1 MRTLSIIALLS
12 LLSTVAGA
20 VQAATDTTKQTITLK
35 NVAEVEVAV
44 VMPDGKKAIKR
55 QPVSKATVGT
65 EIIYTTTFTN
75 TGEKPAGSIVITNP
89 VPENT
94 CYVRRSASGA
104 NTDISF
110 SVDGGKSFSAPD
122 KLKIMEG
129 HRQRPVRP
137 SDITHVRWTYRG
149 ELAAG
154 KSSDVSF
161 KVVIK

>member
-20 VQAATDTTKQTITLK
+20 VQAATETKQTITLK
-35 NVAEVEVAV
+35 NVAEVAVAV
-44 VMPDGKKAIKR
+44 VMPDGKKAIKHL
-55 QPVSKATVGT
+55 PVSKATVGT

-75 TGEKPAGSIVITNP
+75 TGEKPAGSIIITNP